1 MSLDNLL
8 NWQLVLFFRTVI
20 LVLNLNFFDVILLE
34 TNDTRKFADTILYLL
49 DEQLL
54 FFGGV

>member
-1 MSLDNLL
+1 
-8 NWQLVLFFRTVI
+8 
-20 LVLNLNFFDVILLE
+20 LNFFDVILLE

>member
-1 MSLDNLL
+1 VSLDNLL